1 MGVYLSEP
9 ITDKHIKEGESKDYT
24 YCVAEMQGKNE
35 VTQGGASR
43 WRTPP
48 STRLIWEMGTRFS
61 QCSMG
66 MVVRL
71 A

>member
-9 ITDKHIKEGESKDYT
+9 ITEKHIKEGESKDYT

-48 STRLIWEMGTRFS
+48 STRLI
-61 QCSMG
+61 
-66 MVVRL
+66 
-71 A
+71 